1 MQYPSAHQ
9 LQLRALHTCV
19 QLYKERGERREKDKE
34 GGGRRGKGEK
44 EGGGERRG
52 RGRKIVLLVLWW

>member
-19 QLYKERGERREKDKE
+19 QLYKERGERRGRKREGAEGVREREK
-34 GGGRRGKGEK
+34 
-44 EGGGERRG
+44 GGGERRG
-52 RGRKIVLLVLWW
+52 EEEL